1 MNSAIRREMA
11 IVLSALIGL
20 VVLVSSGLA
29 DEGQLQNAFK
39 AWQKSQVCKKTAR
52 FELKAECLV
61 AKEAYI
67 NIENEK
73 RFPEQDERFTQK
85 IELYLDFANHRS
97 RRKCVRK
104 IYNLMTE
111 EYGHEVLVNLF
122 NGTDYTEYLPRKE
135 NLALNAK
142 FPKFTPEL
150 LLYGT
155 KRTTHFFRAEEV
167 PILLSFGFVPADIVE
182 PELKPLALDTGHYEI
197 VPHPNRD
204 ESTLV
209 IRVAN
214 HDLKGH
220 KDFYIDPAKGFG
232 ITRVSRYF
240 GGSEC
245 WRAEIQLKPVGDAW
259 IPESWRIVNNM
270 VDGRFES
277 EQKIHV
283 TSMAF
288 DEAMPD
294 SLFEQVAEEGMVVMD
309 LRTNTHYIAAK
320 PGEKNVPVSEAIHK
334 CR

>member
-1 MNSAIRREMA
+1 MNSAIRRGMA
-11 IVLSALIGL
+11 IVLSAIICLG
-20 VVLVSSGLA
+20 VWASSGLA

-39 AWQKSQVCKKTAR
+39 AWQKSQVGKKTAR
-52 FELKAECLV
+52 FELTAECFV

-67 NIENEK
+67 NIDNEK

-111 EYGHEVLVNLF
+111 EYEHEVLVNLF
-122 NGTDYTEYLPRKE
+122 NGTDYTEYMPRKE
-135 NLALNAK
+135 NLALNAN

-167 PILLSFGFVPADIVE
+167 PILLSFGFVPVEIVE
-182 PELKPLALDTGHYEI
+182 PDLKPLALDKGRYEI

-214 HDLKGH
+214 RALQKHT
-220 KDFYIDPAKGFG
+220 DFCVDPAKGFG
-232 ITRVSRYF
+232 VTRISKYS
-240 GGSEC
+240 GGSEY
-245 WRAEIQLKPVGDAW
+245 WRAEIQLKPAGDVW
-259 IPESWRIVNNM
+259 VPESWRIVSTL
-270 VDGRFES
+270 VDGRLES

-294 SLFEQVAEEGMVVMD
+294 SLFEQIVEEGMVVID
-309 LRTNTHYIAAK
+309 QRTNTHYIAAK
-320 PGEKNVPVSEAIHK
+320 PGEKNVPVSEAIRK
-334 CR
+334 